1 MKSKLIYSTIL
12 AMTLG
17 TVSGISVSTFTS
29 PNALAKTKLARVIS
43 YKKLSKTSYNVNKGY
58 LYTNPRLNKKAHR
71 AANYLSWTFYATE
84 SAKVKK
90 ANGKEATYY
99 YLKSGN
105 NKVKGWIWK
114 GNLSKVVVSTNNNT
128 NNNTSNSG
136 SSGTTQSNNNTNNNT
151 SNSGSSGTTKSTN
164 DYAQQKSDISN
175 MLSIVRTMYSQDQ
188 DHILADFD
196 NITPK
201 AAYDNPDDDD
211 ADDLSGVIS
220 DMGGAVSGQ
229 SNSNGIRMDA
239 QAIQNAYQ
247 LFANRFPTLISIK
260 LAALS
265 SRLSDTLS
273 GKSSDVVSEAASN
286 LANELCGAVSNLQ
299 S

>member
-43 YKKLSKTSYNVNKGY
+43 YKKLSKTPYNVNKGY

-136 SSGTTQSNNNTNNNT
+136 SSGTTQS
-151 SNSGSSGTTKSTN
+151 TN

-188 DHILADFD
+188 DDVLADFE

-201 AAYDNPDDDD
+201 AAYDSSDNDN
-211 ADDLSGVIS
+211 DLSEVIS
-220 DMGGAVSGQ
+220 DMGYAVDDQ
-229 SNSNGIRMDA
+229 DNDNGIRMDA

-247 LFANRFPTLISIK
+247 LFANRFPSLISIK

-273 GKSSDVVSEAASN
+273 GKSSDDVSEAAYN
-286 LANELCGAVSNLQ
+286 LANELSDAVLNLQ

>member
-1 MKSKLIYSTIL
+1 MKSKLIYSAIL

-43 YKKLSKTSYNVNKGY
+43 YKKLSKTPYNVNKGY
-58 LYTNPRLNKKAHR
+58 LYTKPRLNKKAHR

-136 SSGTTQSNNNTNNNT
+136 SSGTTQS
-151 SNSGSSGTTKSTN
+151 TN

-188 DHILADFD
+188 DHVLADFED
-196 NITPK
+196 ITPK
-201 AAYDNPDDDD
+201 AAYDSSDTVHAN
-211 ADDLSGVIS
+211 DLSEVIS
-220 DMGGAVSGQ
+220 DMGVAVNYQ

-247 LFANRFPTLISIK
+247 LFANRFPSLTSIK

-273 GKSSDVVSEAASN
+273 GKSSDDVSEAAYN
-286 LANELCGAVSNLQ
+286 LADELSDAVLNLQ

>member
-1 MKSKLIYSTIL
+1 MKSKLIYSAIL

-43 YKKLSKTSYNVNKGY
+43 YKKLSKTPYNVNKGY
-58 LYTNPRLNKKAHR
+58 LYTNPRLNKKSHR

-114 GNLSKVVVSTNNNT
+114 GNLSKVVVSTNNK
-128 NNNTSNSG
+128 
-136 SSGTTQSNNNTNNNT
+136 NNNTNNNT
-151 SNSGSSGTTKSTN
+151 SNSGSSGTTQPTN

-188 DHILADFD
+188 DDVLADFKD
-196 NITPK
+196 ITPK
-201 AAYDNPDDDD
+201 EAYDSSDN
-211 ADDLSGVIS
+211 DLSEVIS
-220 DMGGAVSGQ
+220 DMGYAVDDQ
-229 SNSNGIRMDA
+229 DNDNGVRMDA

-247 LFANRFPTLISIK
+247 LFANRFPSLTSIK

-273 GKSSDVVSEAASN
+273 GKSSDDVSEAASN
-286 LANELCGAVSNLQ
+286 LADELSDAVLNLQ

>member
-1 MKSKLIYSTIL
+1 MKSKLIYATIL

-29 PNALAKTKLARVIS
+29 PNALARTKLARVIS
-43 YKKLSKTSYNVNKGY
+43 YKKLSKTPYNVNKGY

-136 SSGTTQSNNNTNNNT
+136 SSGTTQP
-151 SNSGSSGTTKSTN
+151 TN

-188 DHILADFD
+188 DDVLADFKD
-196 NITPK
+196 ITPK
-201 AAYDNPDDDD
+201 EAYDSSDN
-211 ADDLSGVIS
+211 DLSEVIS
-220 DMGGAVSGQ
+220 DMGYAVDDQ
-229 SNSNGIRMDA
+229 DNDNGVRMDA

-247 LFANRFPTLISIK
+247 LFANRFPSLTSIK

-273 GKSSDVVSEAASN
+273 GKSSDDVSEAASN
-286 LANELCGAVSNLQ
+286 LADELSDAVLNLQ

>member
-29 PNALAKTKLARVIS
+29 PNALAKTKPARVIS
-43 YKKLSKTSYNVNKGY
+43 YKNLSKAPYNVNKGY

-136 SSGTTQSNNNTNNNT
+136 SSGTTQSNNN
-151 SNSGSSGTTKSTN
+151 
-164 DYAQQKSDISN
+164 YAQQKSDISN

-188 DHILADFD
+188 DHVLADFE

-201 AAYDNPDDDD
+201 AAYDSSDTDN
-211 ADDLSGVIS
+211 DLSDVIS
-220 DMGGAVSGQ
+220 DMGGAVFSQ

-247 LFANRFPTLISIK
+247 LFANRFPSLTSIK

-273 GKSSDVVSEAASN
+273 GKSSDDDDVSGAASN
-286 LANELCGAVSNLQ
+286 LADELSDAVSNLQ
-299 S
+299 LFNGPYRYFS

>member
-43 YKKLSKTSYNVNKGY
+43 YKKLSKTPYNVNKGY

-136 SSGTTQSNNNTNNNT
+136 SSGTTQS
-151 SNSGSSGTTKSTN
+151 TN

-188 DHILADFD
+188 DDVLADFED
-196 NITPK
+196 ITPK
-201 AAYDNPDDDD
+201 AAYDSSDTDNDN
-211 ADDLSGVIS
+211 DLSEVIS
-220 DMGGAVSGQ
+220 DMGEAVFYQ

-247 LFANRFPTLISIK
+247 LFANRFPSLTSIK

-273 GKSSDVVSEAASN
+273 GKSSDDVSEAAYN
-286 LANELCGAVSNLQ
+286 LADALSDAVLNLQ

>member
-1 MKSKLIYSTIL
+1 MSWRKTMKSKLIYSTIL

-43 YKKLSKTSYNVNKGY
+43 YKKLSKTPYNVNKGY
-58 LYTNPRLNKKAHR
+58 LYTNPRLNKKTHR

-136 SSGTTQSNNNTNNNT
+136 SSGTTQS
-151 SNSGSSGTTKSTN
+151 TN

-188 DHILADFD
+188 DDVLADFE

-201 AAYDNPDDDD
+201 AAYDSSDNDN
-211 ADDLSGVIS
+211 DLSEVIS
-220 DMGGAVSGQ
+220 DMGYAVDDQ
-229 SNSNGIRMDA
+229 DNDNGVRMDA

-247 LFANRFPTLISIK
+247 LFANRFPSLTSIK

-273 GKSSDVVSEAASN
+273 GKSSENISDAAGN
-286 LANELCGAVSNLQ
+286 LADALSDAVLNLQ

>member
-1 MKSKLIYSTIL
+1 MSQ
-12 AMTLG
+12 
-17 TVSGISVSTFTS
+17 
-29 PNALAKTKLARVIS
+29 
-43 YKKLSKTSYNVNKGY
+43 
-58 LYTNPRLNKKAHR
+58 
-71 AANYLSWTFYATE
+71 E
-84 SAKVKK
+84 SA
-90 ANGKEATYY
+90 Y
-99 YLKSGN
+99 
-105 NKVKGWIWK
+105 IQ
-114 GNLSKVVVSTNNNT
+114 VVVSTNNNT

-136 SSGTTQSNNNTNNNT
+136 SSGTTQ
-151 SNSGSSGTTKSTN
+151 STN

-188 DHILADFD
+188 DDVLADFE

-201 AAYDNPDDDD
+201 AAYDSSDTDN
-211 ADDLSGVIS
+211 DLSEVIS
-220 DMGGAVSGQ
+220 DMGEAVNLQ

-247 LFANRFPTLISIK
+247 LFANRFPSLTSIK

-273 GKSSDVVSEAASN
+273 EKSSDDVSEAASN
-286 LANELCGAVSNLQ
+286 LADELSDAVLNLQ

>member
-136 SSGTTQSNNNTNNNT
+136 SSGTT
-151 SNSGSSGTTKSTN
+151 
-164 DYAQQKSDISN
+164 
-175 MLSIVRTMYSQDQ
+175 
-188 DHILADFD
+188 
-196 NITPK
+196 
-201 AAYDNPDDDD
+201 
-211 ADDLSGVIS
+211 
-220 DMGGAVSGQ
+220 
-229 SNSNGIRMDA
+229 
-239 QAIQNAYQ
+239 
-247 LFANRFPTLISIK
+247 
-260 LAALS
+260 
-265 SRLSDTLS
+265 
-273 GKSSDVVSEAASN
+273 
-286 LANELCGAVSNLQ
+286 
-299 S
+299 

>member
-1 MKSKLIYSTIL
+1 MKSKLIYSAIL

-29 PNALAKTKLARVIS
+29 PNALARTKLARVIS
-43 YKKLSKTSYNVNKGY
+43 YKKLSKTPYNVNKGY

-136 SSGTTQSNNNTNNNT
+136 SSGTTQP
-151 SNSGSSGTTKSTN
+151 TN

-188 DHILADFD
+188 DDVLADFKD
-196 NITPK
+196 ITPK
-201 AAYDNPDDDD
+201 EAYDSSDN
-211 ADDLSGVIS
+211 DLSEVIS
-220 DMGGAVSGQ
+220 DMGYAVDDQ
-229 SNSNGIRMDA
+229 DNDNGVRMDA

-247 LFANRFPTLISIK
+247 LFANRFPSLTSIK

-273 GKSSDVVSEAASN
+273 GKSSDDVSEAASN
-286 LANELCGAVSNLQ
+286 LADELSDAVLNLQ

>member
-43 YKKLSKTSYNVNKGY
+43 YKKLSKTPYNVNKGY

-71 AANYLSWTFYATE
+71 AANYPSWTFYATE

-136 SSGTTQSNNNTNNNT
+136 SSGTTQS
-151 SNSGSSGTTKSTN
+151 TN

-188 DHILADFD
+188 DDVLAFFE

-201 AAYDNPDDDD
+201 AAYDSGGN
-211 ADDLSGVIS
+211 DLSAVIS
-220 DMGGAVSGQ
+220 EMGEAVSDQ

-247 LFANRFPTLISIK
+247 LFANRFPSLTSIK

-273 GKSSDVVSEAASN
+273 GKSSDDDDVSGAASN
-286 LANELCGAVSNLQ
+286 LADELSDAVSNLQ

>member
-1 MKSKLIYSTIL
+1 MKSKLIYSAIL

-114 GNLSKVVVSTNNNT
+114 GNLSKVVVSTNNTNNNT

-136 SSGTTQSNNNTNNNT
+136 SSGTTQS
-151 SNSGSSGTTKSTN
+151 TN
-164 DYAQQKSDISN
+164 DYTQQKSDISN

-188 DHILADFD
+188 DDVLADFKD
-196 NITPK
+196 ITPK
-201 AAYDNPDDDD
+201 EAYDSSDN
-211 ADDLSGVIS
+211 DLSEVIS
-220 DMGGAVSGQ
+220 DMGYAVDDQ
-229 SNSNGIRMDA
+229 DNDNGVRMDA

-247 LFANRFPTLISIK
+247 LFANRFPSLTSIK

-273 GKSSDVVSEAASN
+273 GKSSDDVSEAASN
-286 LANELCGAVSNLQ
+286 LADELSDAVLNLQ

>member
-1 MKSKLIYSTIL
+1 MKSKLIYSAIL

-43 YKKLSKTSYNVNKGY
+43 YKKLSKTPYNVNKGY

-114 GNLSKVVVSTNNNT
+114 GNLSKVVVSTNNK
-128 NNNTSNSG
+128 
-136 SSGTTQSNNNTNNNT
+136 NNNTNNNT
-151 SNSGSSGTTKSTN
+151 SNSGSSGTTQPTN

-188 DHILADFD
+188 DDVLADFKD
-196 NITPK
+196 ITPK
-201 AAYDNPDDDD
+201 EAYDSSDN
-211 ADDLSGVIS
+211 DLSEVIS
-220 DMGGAVSGQ
+220 DMGYAVDDQ
-229 SNSNGIRMDA
+229 DNDNGVRMDA

-247 LFANRFPTLISIK
+247 LFANRFPSLTSIK

-273 GKSSDVVSEAASN
+273 GKSSDDVSEAASN
-286 LANELCGAVSNLQ
+286 LADELSDAVLNLQ

>member
-1 MKSKLIYSTIL
+1 MKSKLIYSAIL

-17 TVSGISVSTFTS
+17 TVPGISVSTFTS

-43 YKKLSKTSYNVNKGY
+43 YKKLSKTPYNVNKGY

-136 SSGTTQSNNNTNNNT
+136 SSGTTQP
-151 SNSGSSGTTKSTN
+151 TN

-188 DHILADFD
+188 DDVLADFKD
-196 NITPK
+196 ITPK
-201 AAYDNPDDDD
+201 EAYDSSDN
-211 ADDLSGVIS
+211 DLSEVIS
-220 DMGGAVSGQ
+220 DMGYAVDDQ
-229 SNSNGIRMDA
+229 DNDNGVRMDA

-247 LFANRFPTLISIK
+247 LFANRFPSLTSIK

-273 GKSSDVVSEAASN
+273 GKSSDDVSEAASN
-286 LANELCGAVSNLQ
+286 LADELSDAVLNLQ

>member
-1 MKSKLIYSTIL
+1 MKSKLIYSAIL

-29 PNALAKTKLARVIS
+29 PNALARTKLARVIS
-43 YKKLSKTSYNVNKGY
+43 YKKLSKTPYNVNKGY

-114 GNLSKVVVSTNNNT
+114 GNLSKVVVSTNNK
-128 NNNTSNSG
+128 
-136 SSGTTQSNNNTNNNT
+136 NNNTNNNT
-151 SNSGSSGTTKSTN
+151 SNSGSSGTTQPTN

-188 DHILADFD
+188 DDVLADFKD
-196 NITPK
+196 ITPK
-201 AAYDNPDDDD
+201 EAYDSSDN
-211 ADDLSGVIS
+211 DLSEVIS
-220 DMGGAVSGQ
+220 DMGYAVDDQ
-229 SNSNGIRMDA
+229 DNDNGVRMDA

-247 LFANRFPTLISIK
+247 LFANRFPSLTSIK

-273 GKSSDVVSEAASN
+273 GKSSDDVSEAASN
-286 LANELCGAVSNLQ
+286 LADELSDAVLNLQ

>member
-1 MKSKLIYSTIL
+1 MKSKLIYSAIL

-17 TVSGISVSTFTS
+17 TVSGISVSFTS

-136 SSGTTQSNNNTNNNT
+136 SSGTTQS
-151 SNSGSSGTTKSTN
+151 TN
-164 DYAQQKSDISN
+164 DYTQQKSDISN

-188 DHILADFD
+188 DDVLADFKD
-196 NITPK
+196 ITPK
-201 AAYDNPDDDD
+201 EAYDSSDN
-211 ADDLSGVIS
+211 DLSEVIS
-220 DMGGAVSGQ
+220 DMGYAVDDQ
-229 SNSNGIRMDA
+229 DNDNGVRMDA

-247 LFANRFPTLISIK
+247 LFANRFPSLTSIK

-273 GKSSDVVSEAASN
+273 GKSSDDVSEAASN
-286 LANELCGAVSNLQ
+286 LADELSDAVLNLQ

>member
-1 MKSKLIYSTIL
+1 MLLNQLKL
-12 AMTLG
+12 
-17 TVSGISVSTFTS
+17 
-29 PNALAKTKLARVIS
+29 
-43 YKKLSKTSYNVNKGY
+43 
-58 LYTNPRLNKKAHR
+58 
-71 AANYLSWTFYATE
+71 
-84 SAKVKK
+84 KK

-136 SSGTTQSNNNTNNNT
+136 SSGTTQP
-151 SNSGSSGTTKSTN
+151 TN

-188 DHILADFD
+188 DDVLADFKD
-196 NITPK
+196 ITPK
-201 AAYDNPDDDD
+201 EAYDSSDN
-211 ADDLSGVIS
+211 DLSEVIS
-220 DMGGAVSGQ
+220 DMGYAVDDQ
-229 SNSNGIRMDA
+229 DNDNGVRMDA

-247 LFANRFPTLISIK
+247 LFANRFPSLTSIK

-273 GKSSDVVSEAASN
+273 GKSSDDVSEAADN
-286 LANELCGAVSNLQ
+286 LADELSDAVLNLQ

>member
-17 TVSGISVSTFTS
+17 TVSGISVSFTS

-43 YKKLSKTSYNVNKGY
+43 YKKLSKTPYNVNKGY

-136 SSGTTQSNNNTNNNT
+136 SSGTTQS
-151 SNSGSSGTTKSTN
+151 TN

-188 DHILADFD
+188 DDVLADFED
-196 NITPK
+196 ITPK
-201 AAYDNPDDDD
+201 AAYDSSDTDNDN
-211 ADDLSGVIS
+211 DLSEVIS
-220 DMGGAVSGQ
+220 DMGEAVFYQ

-247 LFANRFPTLISIK
+247 LFANRFPSLTSIK

-273 GKSSDVVSEAASN
+273 GKSSDDVSDAAYN
-286 LANELCGAVSNLQ
+286 LADSLSDAVLNLQ

>member
-1 MKSKLIYSTIL
+1 MKSKLIYSAIL

-43 YKKLSKTSYNVNKGY
+43 YKKLSKTPYNVNKGY

-136 SSGTTQSNNNTNNNT
+136 SSGTTQS
-151 SNSGSSGTTKSTN
+151 TN

-188 DHILADFD
+188 DDVLADFE

-201 AAYDNPDDDD
+201 AAYDSGGN
-211 ADDLSGVIS
+211 DLSEVIS
-220 DMGGAVSGQ
+220 DMGEAVNLQ

-247 LFANRFPTLISIK
+247 LFANRFPSLTSIK

-273 GKSSDVVSEAASN
+273 GKSSDDVSEAASN
-286 LANELCGAVSNLQ
+286 LADELSDAVLNLQ

>member
-1 MKSKLIYSTIL
+1 MKSKLIYSAIL

-17 TVSGISVSTFTS
+17 TVPGISVSTFTS
-29 PNALAKTKLARVIS
+29 PNVLAKTKLARVIS
-43 YKKLSKTSYNVNKGY
+43 YKKLSKTPYNVNKGY

-136 SSGTTQSNNNTNNNT
+136 SSGTTQS
-151 SNSGSSGTTKSTN
+151 TN

-188 DHILADFD
+188 DDVLADFKD
-196 NITPK
+196 ITPK
-201 AAYDNPDDDD
+201 EAYDSSDN
-211 ADDLSGVIS
+211 DLSEVIS
-220 DMGGAVSGQ
+220 DMGYAVDDQ
-229 SNSNGIRMDA
+229 DNDNGVRMDA

-247 LFANRFPTLISIK
+247 LFANRFPSLISIK

-273 GKSSDVVSEAASN
+273 GKSSDDVSEAAYN
-286 LANELCGAVSNLQ
+286 LADELSDAVLNLQ

>member
-1 MKSKLIYSTIL
+1 MKSKLIYSAIL

-17 TVSGISVSTFTS
+17 TVPGISVSTFTS

-43 YKKLSKTSYNVNKGY
+43 YKKLSKTPYNVNKGY

-114 GNLSKVVVSTNNNT
+114 GNLSKVVVSTNNK
-128 NNNTSNSG
+128 
-136 SSGTTQSNNNTNNNT
+136 NNNTNNNT
-151 SNSGSSGTTKSTN
+151 SNSGSSGTTQPTN

-188 DHILADFD
+188 DDVLADFKD
-196 NITPK
+196 ITPK
-201 AAYDNPDDDD
+201 EAYDSSDN
-211 ADDLSGVIS
+211 DLSEVIS
-220 DMGGAVSGQ
+220 DMGYAVDDQ
-229 SNSNGIRMDA
+229 DNDNGVRMDA

-247 LFANRFPTLISIK
+247 LFANRFPSLTSIK

-273 GKSSDVVSEAASN
+273 GKSSDDVSEAASN
-286 LANELCGAVSNLQ
+286 LADELSDAVLNLQ

>member
-1 MKSKLIYSTIL
+1 MKSKLIYSAIL

-136 SSGTTQSNNNTNNNT
+136 SSGTTQP
-151 SNSGSSGTTKSTN
+151 TN

-188 DHILADFD
+188 DDVLADFKD
-196 NITPK
+196 ITPK
-201 AAYDNPDDDD
+201 EAYDSSDN
-211 ADDLSGVIS
+211 DLSEVIS
-220 DMGGAVSGQ
+220 DMGYAVDDQ
-229 SNSNGIRMDA
+229 DNDNGVRMDA

-247 LFANRFPTLISIK
+247 LFANRFPSLTSIK

-273 GKSSDVVSEAASN
+273 GKSSDDVSEAASN
-286 LANELCGAVSNLQ
+286 LADELSDAVLNLQ

>member
-43 YKKLSKTSYNVNKGY
+43 YKKLSKTPYNVNKGY

-136 SSGTTQSNNNTNNNT
+136 SSGTTQS
-151 SNSGSSGTTKSTN
+151 TN

-188 DHILADFD
+188 DDVLADFED
-196 NITPK
+196 ITPK
-201 AAYDNPDDDD
+201 AAYDSSDTDNDN
-211 ADDLSGVIS
+211 DLSEVIS
-220 DMGGAVSGQ
+220 DMGVAVNYQ

-247 LFANRFPTLISIK
+247 LFANRFPSLTSIK

-273 GKSSDVVSEAASN
+273 GKSSDDVSEAAYN
-286 LANELCGAVSNLQ
+286 LADTLSDAVSNLQ

>member
-1 MKSKLIYSTIL
+1 MKSKLIYSAIL

-17 TVSGISVSTFTS
+17 TVPGISVSTFTS
-29 PNALAKTKLARVIS
+29 PNALARTKLARVIS
-43 YKKLSKTSYNVNKGY
+43 YKKLSKTPYNVNKGY

-114 GNLSKVVVSTNNNT
+114 GNLSKVVVSTNNK
-128 NNNTSNSG
+128 
-136 SSGTTQSNNNTNNNT
+136 NNNTNNNT
-151 SNSGSSGTTKSTN
+151 SNSGSSGTTQPTN

-188 DHILADFD
+188 DDVLADFKD
-196 NITPK
+196 ITPK
-201 AAYDNPDDDD
+201 EAYDSSDN
-211 ADDLSGVIS
+211 DLSEVIS
-220 DMGGAVSGQ
+220 DMGYAVDDQ
-229 SNSNGIRMDA
+229 DNDNGVRMDA

-247 LFANRFPTLISIK
+247 LFANRFPSLTSIK

-273 GKSSDVVSEAASN
+273 GKSSDDVSEAASN
-286 LANELCGAVSNLQ
+286 LADELSDAVLNLQ

>member
-1 MKSKLIYSTIL
+1 MKSKLIYSAIL

-136 SSGTTQSNNNTNNNT
+136 PSGTTQS
-151 SNSGSSGTTKSTN
+151 TN
-164 DYAQQKSDISN
+164 DYTQQKSDISN

-188 DHILADFD
+188 DDVLADFKD
-196 NITPK
+196 ITPK
-201 AAYDNPDDDD
+201 EAYDSSDN
-211 ADDLSGVIS
+211 DLSEVIS
-220 DMGGAVSGQ
+220 DMGYAVDDQ
-229 SNSNGIRMDA
+229 DNDNGVRMDA

-247 LFANRFPTLISIK
+247 LFANRFPSLTSIK

-273 GKSSDVVSEAASN
+273 GKSSDDVSEAASN
-286 LANELCGAVSNLQ
+286 LADELSDAVLNLQ

>member
-1 MKSKLIYSTIL
+1 MKSKLIYSAIL

-29 PNALAKTKLARVIS
+29 SNALAKTKLARVIS

-136 SSGTTQSNNNTNNNT
+136 SSGTTQS
-151 SNSGSSGTTKSTN
+151 TN

-188 DHILADFD
+188 DDVLADFED
-196 NITPK
+196 ITPK
-201 AAYDNPDDDD
+201 AAYDSSDTNHDN
-211 ADDLSGVIS
+211 DLSEVIS
-220 DMGGAVSGQ
+220 AMGGAVISQ

-247 LFANRFPTLISIK
+247 LFANRFPSLISIK

-273 GKSSDVVSEAASN
+273 GKSSDDVSEAAYN
-286 LANELCGAVSNLQ
+286 LADELSDAVLNLQ

>member
-1 MKSKLIYSTIL
+1 MKSKLIYSAIL

-29 PNALAKTKLARVIS
+29 PNALARTKLARVIS
-43 YKKLSKTSYNVNKGY
+43 YKKLSKTPYNVNKGY

-136 SSGTTQSNNNTNNNT
+136 SSGTTQS
-151 SNSGSSGTTKSTN
+151 TN
-164 DYAQQKSDISN
+164 DYTQQKSDISN

-188 DHILADFD
+188 DDVLADFKD
-196 NITPK
+196 ITPK
-201 AAYDNPDDDD
+201 EAYDSSDN
-211 ADDLSGVIS
+211 DLSEVIS
-220 DMGGAVSGQ
+220 DMGYAVDDQ
-229 SNSNGIRMDA
+229 DNDNGVRMDA

-247 LFANRFPTLISIK
+247 LFANRFPSLTSIK

-273 GKSSDVVSEAASN
+273 GKSSDDVSEAASN
-286 LANELCGAVSNLQ
+286 LADELSDAVLNLQ

>member
-1 MKSKLIYSTIL
+1 MKSKLIYSAIL

-17 TVSGISVSTFTS
+17 TVPGISVSTFTS
-29 PNALAKTKLARVIS
+29 PNALARTKLARVIS
-43 YKKLSKTSYNVNKGY
+43 YKKLSKTPYNVNKGY

-136 SSGTTQSNNNTNNNT
+136 SSGTTQP
-151 SNSGSSGTTKSTN
+151 TN

-188 DHILADFD
+188 DDVLADFKD
-196 NITPK
+196 ITPK
-201 AAYDNPDDDD
+201 EAYDSSDN
-211 ADDLSGVIS
+211 DLSEVIS
-220 DMGGAVSGQ
+220 DMGYAVDDQ
-229 SNSNGIRMDA
+229 DNDNGVRMDA

-247 LFANRFPTLISIK
+247 LFANRFPSLTSIK

-273 GKSSDVVSEAASN
+273 GKSSDDVSEAASN
-286 LANELCGAVSNLQ
+286 LADELSDAVLNLQ

>member
-1 MKSKLIYSTIL
+1 MKSKLIYSAIL

-136 SSGTTQSNNNTNNNT
+136 SSGTTQS
-151 SNSGSSGTTKSTN
+151 TN
-164 DYAQQKSDISN
+164 DYTQQKSDISN

-188 DHILADFD
+188 DDVLADFKD
-196 NITPK
+196 ITPK
-201 AAYDNPDDDD
+201 EAYDSSDN
-211 ADDLSGVIS
+211 DLSEVIS
-220 DMGGAVSGQ
+220 DMGYAVDDQ
-229 SNSNGIRMDA
+229 DNDNGVRMDA

-247 LFANRFPTLISIK
+247 LFANRFPSLTSIK

-273 GKSSDVVSEAASN
+273 GKSSDDVSEAASN
-286 LANELCGAVSNLQ
+286 LADELSDAVLNLQ

>member
-1 MKSKLIYSTIL
+1 MKSKLIYSAIL

-17 TVSGISVSTFTS
+17 TVPGISVSTFTS
-29 PNALAKTKLARVIS
+29 PNALARTKLARVIS
-43 YKKLSKTSYNVNKGY
+43 YKKLSKTPYNVNKGY

-136 SSGTTQSNNNTNNNT
+136 SSGTTQS
-151 SNSGSSGTTKSTN
+151 TN

-188 DHILADFD
+188 DDVLADFKD
-196 NITPK
+196 ITPK
-201 AAYDNPDDDD
+201 EAYDSSDN
-211 ADDLSGVIS
+211 DLSEVIS
-220 DMGGAVSGQ
+220 DMGYAVDDQ
-229 SNSNGIRMDA
+229 DNDNGVRMDA

-247 LFANRFPTLISIK
+247 LFANRFPSLTSIK

-273 GKSSDVVSEAASN
+273 GKSSDDVSEAASN
-286 LANELCGAVSNLQ
+286 LADELSDAVLNLQ

>member
-43 YKKLSKTSYNVNKGY
+43 YKKLSKTPYNVNKGY

-136 SSGTTQSNNNTNNNT
+136 SSGTTQS
-151 SNSGSSGTTKSTN
+151 TN

-188 DHILADFD
+188 DDVLADFE

-201 AAYDNPDDDD
+201 AAYDSSDTDN
-211 ADDLSGVIS
+211 DLSEVIS
-220 DMGGAVSGQ
+220 DMGEAVNYQ

-247 LFANRFPTLISIK
+247 LFANRFPSLTSIK

-273 GKSSDVVSEAASN
+273 GKSSDDVSDAAYN
-286 LANELCGAVSNLQ
+286 LADALSDAVLNLQ

>member
-43 YKKLSKTSYNVNKGY
+43 YKKLSKTPYNVNKGY

-90 ANGKEATYY
+90 SNGKEVTYY

-136 SSGTTQSNNNTNNNT
+136 SSGTTQS
-151 SNSGSSGTTKSTN
+151 TN

-188 DHILADFD
+188 DDVLADFED
-196 NITPK
+196 ITPE
-201 AAYDNPDDDD
+201 AAYDNDDDD
-211 ADDLSGVIS
+211 DLYEVIS
-220 DMGGAVSGQ
+220 DMGEAVFYQ

-247 LFANRFPTLISIK
+247 LFANRFPSLTSIK

-273 GKSSDVVSEAASN
+273 GKSSDDVSEAAYN
-286 LANELCGAVSNLQ
+286 LADELSDAVLNLQ

>member
-43 YKKLSKTSYNVNKGY
+43 YKKLSKTPYNVNKGY

-136 SSGTTQSNNNTNNNT
+136 SSGTTQS
-151 SNSGSSGTTKSTN
+151 TN

-188 DHILADFD
+188 DDVLADFE

-201 AAYDNPDDDD
+201 AAYDSSGN
-211 ADDLSGVIS
+211 DLSAVIY
-220 DMGGAVSGQ
+220 DMGEAVDSQ

-247 LFANRFPTLISIK
+247 LFANRFPSLTSIK

-273 GKSSDVVSEAASN
+273 GKSSDDVSDAAYN
-286 LANELCGAVSNLQ
+286 LADELSDAVSNLQ

>member
-43 YKKLSKTSYNVNKGY
+43 YKKLSKTPYNVNKGY

-71 AANYLSWTFYATE
+71 AANYPSWTFYATE

-136 SSGTTQSNNNTNNNT
+136 SSGTTQS
-151 SNSGSSGTTKSTN
+151 TN

-188 DHILADFD
+188 DDVLADFE

-201 AAYDNPDDDD
+201 AAYDSGGN
-211 ADDLSGVIS
+211 DLSEVIY
-220 DMGGAVSGQ
+220 DMGEAVSSQ

-247 LFANRFPTLISIK
+247 LFANRFPSLTSIK

-273 GKSSDVVSEAASN
+273 GKSSDDVSEAASN
-286 LANELCGAVSNLQ
+286 LADALSDAVSNLQ

>member
-1 MKSKLIYSTIL
+1 MKSKLIYSAIL

-17 TVSGISVSTFTS
+17 TVPGISVSTFTS
-29 PNALAKTKLARVIS
+29 PNALARTKLARVIS
-43 YKKLSKTSYNVNKGY
+43 YKKLSKTPYNVNKGY

-114 GNLSKVVVSTNNNT
+114 GNLSKVVVSTNNT
-128 NNNTSNSG
+128 
-136 SSGTTQSNNNTNNNT
+136 NNNTNNNT
-151 SNSGSSGTTKSTN
+151 SNSGSSGTTQPTN

-188 DHILADFD
+188 DDVLADFKD
-196 NITPK
+196 ITPK
-201 AAYDNPDDDD
+201 EAYDSSDN
-211 ADDLSGVIS
+211 DLSEVIS
-220 DMGGAVSGQ
+220 DMGYAVDDQ
-229 SNSNGIRMDA
+229 DNDNGVRMDA

-247 LFANRFPTLISIK
+247 LFANRFPSLTSIK

-273 GKSSDVVSEAASN
+273 GKSSDDVSEAASN
-286 LANELCGAVSNLQ
+286 LADELSDAVLNLQ

>member
-1 MKSKLIYSTIL
+1 MKSKLIYSAIL

-43 YKKLSKTSYNVNKGY
+43 YKKLSKTPYNVNKGY

-136 SSGTTQSNNNTNNNT
+136 SSGTTQS
-151 SNSGSSGTTKSTN
+151 TN
-164 DYAQQKSDISN
+164 DYTQQKSDISN

-188 DHILADFD
+188 DDVLADFE

-201 AAYDNPDDDD
+201 AAYDSSDNDN
-211 ADDLSGVIS
+211 DLSEVIS
-220 DMGGAVSGQ
+220 DMGYAVDDQ
-229 SNSNGIRMDA
+229 DNDNGVRMDA

-247 LFANRFPTLISIK
+247 LFANRFPSLTSIK

-273 GKSSDVVSEAASN
+273 GKSSDDVSEAASN
-286 LANELCGAVSNLQ
+286 LADELSDAVLNLQ

>member
-29 PNALAKTKLARVIS
+29 PNVLAKTKLARVIS
-43 YKKLSKTSYNVNKGY
+43 YKKLSKTPYNVNKGY

-71 AANYLSWTFYATE
+71 AANYPSWTFYATE

-136 SSGTTQSNNNTNNNT
+136 SSGTTNTNNNT
-151 SNSGSSGTTKSTN
+151 SNSGSSGTTLSTN

-188 DHILADFD
+188 DDVLADFE

-201 AAYDNPDDDD
+201 AAYDSGGN
-211 ADDLSGVIS
+211 DLSAVIY
-220 DMGGAVSGQ
+220 DMGEEISSQ

-247 LFANRFPTLISIK
+247 LFANRFPSLTSIK

-273 GKSSDVVSEAASN
+273 GKSSDDDDVSGAASN
-286 LANELCGAVSNLQ
+286 LADELSDAVSNLQ

>member
-43 YKKLSKTSYNVNKGY
+43 YKKLSKTPYNVNKGY

-71 AANYLSWTFYATE
+71 AANFLSWTFYATE

-114 GNLSKVVVSTNNNT
+114 GNLSKVVVSTNNT
-128 NNNTSNSG
+128 
-136 SSGTTQSNNNTNNNT
+136 NNNTNNNT
-151 SNSGSSGTTKSTN
+151 SNSGSSGTTQPTN

-188 DHILADFD
+188 DDVLADFKD
-196 NITPK
+196 ITPK
-201 AAYDNPDDDD
+201 EAYDSSDN
-211 ADDLSGVIS
+211 DLSEVIS
-220 DMGGAVSGQ
+220 DMGYAVDDQ
-229 SNSNGIRMDA
+229 DNDNGVRMDA

-247 LFANRFPTLISIK
+247 LFANRFPSLTSIK
-260 LAALS
+260 LATLS

-273 GKSSDVVSEAASN
+273 GKSSDDVSDAAYN
-286 LANELCGAVSNLQ
+286 LADELSDAVLNLQ